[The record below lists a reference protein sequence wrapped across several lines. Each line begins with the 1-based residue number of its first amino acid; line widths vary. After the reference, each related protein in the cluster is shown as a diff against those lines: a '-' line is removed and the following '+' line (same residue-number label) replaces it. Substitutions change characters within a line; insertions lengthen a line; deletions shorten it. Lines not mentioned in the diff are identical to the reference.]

1 MDGSVIELSK
11 YRYECACS
19 NLKDAE
25 LLLREKSFKSSVNRS
40 YYAIFHALRAIT
52 ALDCFDSSKHS
63 GVIAYFNRNYIK
75 EGIFDKSVSK
85 MLDTAFRLREK
96 ADYEDFMI
104 VSIEMARE
112 QAEKQN
118 LYWIHLN
125 LIWKN
130 DGRCNSIYFCNK
142 IGKIRPRMIL
152 SPGACF
158 LSEIS
163 YKI

>member
-52 ALDCFDSSKHS
+52 ELDCFDSSKHS

-112 QAEKQN
+112 QAEKAKFI
-118 LYWIHLN
+118 LDTFKPYLEER
-125 LIWKN
+125 WKVQ
-130 DGRCNSIYFCNK
+130 
-142 IGKIRPRMIL
+142 
-152 SPGACF
+152 
-158 LSEIS
+158 
-163 YKI
+163 